1 MHSIAS
7 VLSASFPTMNCF
19 VRRTT
24 GLCCLASLSA
34 CYGFYVPDT
43 ARLTGRDLE
52 FMLTDSGSV
61 VLAPRVG
68 PAVQAVDGRLLTDT
82 AGVYSLAVQSTRRR
96 DGIENGWRGE
106 LVNIPHLFV
115 ASVAERR
122 FSPARTTLFAGA
134 MTAALVAIKGIF
146 GGSGGSNAP
155 GGIPGGPNPR

>member
-1 MHSIAS
+1 
-7 VLSASFPTMNCF
+7 MNNF
-19 VRRTT
+19 VRTIT
-24 GLCCLASLSA
+24 VFVWLVFMSS
-34 CYGFYVPDT
+34 CYGLYAPES

-61 VLAPRVG
+61 MLTPRVG
-68 PAVQAVDGRLLTDT
+68 PAVQAVDGLLVTDT

-96 DGIENGWRGE
+96 DGMENGWRGE
-106 LVNIPHLFV
+106 LVEIPHLFV

-146 GGSGGSNAP
+146 AGSGGSNSP
-155 GGIPGGPNPR
+155 GGVPGGPNPR